1 MLMGRR
7 PRTRLDLLRPDISN
21 RVQSKQQSQKSH
33 HDQRAREGMFQTG
46 ETVSVRNFTDNTW
59 IPRVIEKQNGPL
71 SYHVKLQ
78 DGHMVR
84 RHSDHILVHPG
95 TEETSIVNDDWMN
108 LPDISQDS
116 ATAPPQN
123 PRELPNVSSCPPL
136 RRSTRPS
143 IPTKRYRQDCGT

>member
-1 MLMGRR
+1 M
-7 PRTRLDLLRPDISN
+7 TRER
-21 RVQSKQQSQKSH
+21 
-33 HDQRAREGMFQTG
+33 MFQTG

-59 IPRVIEKQNGPL
+59 IPGVIEKQNGPL

-78 DGHMVR
+78 DGCMVR

-123 PRELPNVSSCPPL
+123 PRELQNVSSCPPL

-143 IPTKRYRQDCGT
+143 IPPKRHGQDCGA